1 MIYHGLNE
9 EYQWDSPYRKLMC
22 AVIEQAVLHAQGLE
36 LNCEGRPTRLRESEL
51 QQSAFEYLLSDDF
64 EDECMY
70 LNLPPSFVEEVRNK
84 IGDLPHQIPAFTSG
98 EIIVT
103 PKRSRKFG
111 GQYAI
116 DKFGKNS
123 KSLFAIVK
131 AAQAACAESQNK
143 VNLVKQGE

>member
-1 MIYHGLNE
+1 MNSYIYHGLNE

-22 AVIEQAVLHAQGLE
+22 AVIEQAVLQAQGLE
-36 LNCEGRPTRLRESEL
+36 LDCNGKRTRLKEIEL
-51 QQSAFEYLLSDDF
+51 RQSAFEYLLSEDF

-70 LNLPPSFVEEVRNK
+70 LDLPACFVDEVRNK
-84 IGDLPHQIPAFTSG
+84 IGDLPHQIPAFG
-98 EIIVT
+98 EVIVT
-103 PKRSRKFG
+103 PKKSRKFG

-131 AAQAACAESQNK
+131 AAQAACTVSQNQ
-143 VNLVKQGE
+143 VK